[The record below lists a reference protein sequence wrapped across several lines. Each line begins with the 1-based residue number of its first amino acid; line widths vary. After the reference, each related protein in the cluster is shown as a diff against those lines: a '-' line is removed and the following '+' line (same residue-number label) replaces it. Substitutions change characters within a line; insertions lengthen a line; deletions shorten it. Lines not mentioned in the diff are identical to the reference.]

1 MKATTSLIICG
12 LAAAFMACGPGS
24 GSASQAHAGTH
35 SSAVVSHAV
44 PVRLEVPKLGIDTRI
59 EPVATDKSGQ
69 MGVPAD
75 YHDVAWYAPG
85 VIPGDAGDAVI
96 SGHLDWVVN
105 GKLTPAVF
113 THLGSLEKGDKLEIV
128 GMDGKTLD
136 FAVDDS
142 RLLAYNA
149 SPARAGLFASGGP
162 ARVTLITCAG
172 TFDQG
177 LHQYTQRLVVTA
189 ELVAS

>member
-12 LAAAFMACGPGS
+12 LAALFTACGPGS
-24 GSASQAHAGTH
+24 GSVSQAHTVT
-35 SSAVVSHAV
+35 AVVNHAV
-44 PVRLEVPKLGIDTRI
+44 PVRLEVPKLGIDTSI
-59 EPVATDKSGQ
+59 EPVATDRNGQ

-113 THLGSLEKGDKLEIV
+113 TKLGSLEKGDRLEIV
-128 GMDGKTLD
+128 GKDGKTLD
-136 FAVDDS
+136 FSVDDS

-149 SPARAGLFASGGP
+149 SPATAGLFASGGP

-172 TFDQG
+172 TFDQAI
-177 LHQYTQRLVVTA
+177 HQYTQRLVVTA
-189 ELVAS
+189 QLVAS

>member
-1 MKATTSLIICG
+1 MKAITSLIISG
-12 LAAAFMACGPGS
+12 LAAAFIACGPGS
-24 GSASQAHAGTH
+24 GTVGQAHTGTH
-35 SSAVVSHAV
+35 TATVNHAT
-44 PVRLEVPKLGIDTRI
+44 PVRLEIPKLGIDTSI
-59 EPVATDKSGQ
+59 EPVATDKNGN

-75 YHDVAWYAPG
+75 YRDVAWYAPG

-113 THLGSLEKGDKLEIV
+113 TNLGSLKTGDKLEIV
-128 GMDGKTLD
+128 GQDGRTLD
-136 FAVDDS
+136 FSVNDS

-149 SPARAGLFASGGP
+149 SPAKASLFASGGP

-172 TFDQG
+172 TFDQR

-189 ELVAS
+189 QLVAS